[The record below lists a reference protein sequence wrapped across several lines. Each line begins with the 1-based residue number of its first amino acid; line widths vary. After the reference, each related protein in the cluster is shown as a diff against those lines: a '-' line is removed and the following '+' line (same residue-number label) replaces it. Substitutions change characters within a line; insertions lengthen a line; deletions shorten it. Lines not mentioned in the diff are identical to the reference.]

1 MLRKRQGYWQ
11 EGIII
16 QGELVL
22 LQTNTVCLQ
31 VYISYVRTKE
41 SQPRPKMYF
50 LKKCW
55 IKICNLMVP
64 DNPMNPPTWFEVGST
79 GEGWDR
85 RGIGPERD
93 GTGEGWDRR
102 GIGLMYSLR
111 KLLLEKFTISELNF
125 IFFYLVKIFSV
136 LKFVLS

>member
-85 RGIGPERD
+85 RGIG
-93 GTGEGWDRR
+93 
-102 GIGLMYSLR
+102 LMYSLR